1 MTSLGQKLT
10 AHQDI
15 KKIIQDLTHDNIS
28 DATANQLNE
37 LFCVF
42 NSSYF
47 LTKTDGKYSIKN
59 INEIYEKCFAIVK
72 KEYSSK
78 FMSSMA
84 TTMMLQDDEGQK

>member
-10 AHQDI
+10 AHKEM

-37 LFCVF
+37 LFSVF
-42 NSSYF
+42 NSSYV
-47 LTKTDGKYSIKN
+47 LTKENGNYSLKQ
-59 INEIYEKCFAIVK
+59 INEIYEKCFATVK
-72 KEYSSK
+72 KEYSAK

-84 TTMMLQDDEGQK
+84 TTIMLQDDE